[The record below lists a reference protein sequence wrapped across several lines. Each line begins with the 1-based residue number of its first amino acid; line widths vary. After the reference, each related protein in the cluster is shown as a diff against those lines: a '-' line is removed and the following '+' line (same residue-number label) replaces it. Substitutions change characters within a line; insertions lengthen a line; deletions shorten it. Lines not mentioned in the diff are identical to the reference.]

1 MHSAE
6 GAMFPIAKAALSFG
20 EIADYW
26 PREIHPPA
34 SWEEILRTLES
45 AWWLGELRGNS
56 GPTRLQRL
64 KNMFT
69 SMRHRD
75 DLGIVFVVGDC
86 AGPRPVE
93 LPDGSLKVD
102 LRDQIRVPSSN
113 TESWDEAACA
123 DAFHTLART
132 FSKESY
138 LELTVGFTLVELSYE
153 EFSTWCTKRGFSVP
167 TFWVPQDQARHRHTS
182 AASSAG
188 SNDDAFAPREKRKT
202 WQSKPGKLLT
212 ASELAVVRAM
222 NELWPDGKSD
232 LRAKTRDEQINNRL
246 GYHLSPR
253 TIQRALQK
261 IHFA

>member
-1 MHSAE
+1 
-6 GAMFPIAKAALSFG
+6 MFPIAKAALSFG

-138 LELTVGFTLVELSYE
+138 LELTVGFTLVKLTHE

-167 TFWVPQDQARHRHTS
+167 TFWVSPDEAHRRHTS

-188 SNDDAFAPREKRKT
+188 SNDCCPPGKEKNLAAEARK
-202 WQSKPGKLLT
+202 GKLLT